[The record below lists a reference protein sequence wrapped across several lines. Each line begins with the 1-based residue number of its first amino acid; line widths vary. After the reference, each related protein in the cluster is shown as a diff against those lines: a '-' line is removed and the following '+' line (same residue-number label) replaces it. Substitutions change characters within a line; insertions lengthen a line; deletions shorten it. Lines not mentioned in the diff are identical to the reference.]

1 MVDDDGVSR
10 HPGETTEEWL
20 RRATTEYQDAWTALQ
35 NASRVLT
42 SAGWRL
48 PDASYPILDEAYD
61 SAMDALDAADHDRTE
76 ASIAV
81 DRERHPTSS

>member
-1 MVDDDGVSR
+1 MSR